1 MKTAWERELRMF
13 RLVTPTRRLERPSL
27 TRERAEDAEDTGW
40 MDRFSTV
47 MMRSFE
53 EPSRISGVKALCC
66 VTLGYRASRSLRD
79 SRDRAS
85 SRCKSP

>member
-27 TRERAEDAEDTGW
+27 MSERAEEAEDTGR

-53 EPSRISGVKALCC
+53 DPSRRSGVKVVC
-66 VTLGYRASRSLRD
+66 VD
-79 SRDRAS
+79 
-85 SRCKSP
+85 